1 MLKRE
6 KNKDNLFYYTLIIP
20 SIIIIGILTIYPVGN
35 VIYLSFFKFNFI
47 SDIKPSFIGFKN
59 YINLINDNLF
69 QQSFINTLKFCVVA
83 TFFEVSL
90 GLFLSLI
97 FQESF
102 KGKKLF
108 MTISIFPMMLST
120 MIICAVWRIM
130 FHYDIGVL
138 NYIMTSLNLEKVGW
152 LINKNQA
159 LLSIALVD
167 IWQWTPFCFLLMQA
181 AMSSISSNIFEAA
194 KIDGANYF
202 TILKKI
208 TLPIL
213 KPQIFLLIMLRTIDT
228 FKLYSKVYALTL
240 GGPGNATETLSFYIY
255 RQGFSYFNM
264 GIAATASI
272 ITLLIVILISII
284 YIKNVLQGE
293 SA

>member
-1 MLKRE
+1 
-6 KNKDNLFYYTLIIP
+6 
-20 SIIIIGILTIYPVGN
+20 
-35 VIYLSFFKFNFI
+35 
-47 SDIKPSFIGFKN
+47 
-59 YINLINDNLF
+59 
-69 QQSFINTLKFCVVA
+69 LKFCVVA